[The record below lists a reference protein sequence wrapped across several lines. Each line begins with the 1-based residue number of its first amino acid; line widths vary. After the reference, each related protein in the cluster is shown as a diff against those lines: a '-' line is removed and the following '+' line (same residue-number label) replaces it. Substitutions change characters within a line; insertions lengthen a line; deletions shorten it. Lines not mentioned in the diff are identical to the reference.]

1 MTAMPPNPAAQPAID
16 ADELL
21 LQLRQKQGTWVTWG
35 QACQQLQKAGYTP
48 QQIFEA
54 TGFEPV
60 QQNQIIV
67 AAQVYTSIVNAPAP
81 EAVIAHYAKT
91 GSDRLYELRILS
103 QAERVAAAA
112 LILAKQLDADQ
123 AHELAKIYKEVARS
137 RQRPP
142 EFSDQPGDVMAY
154 HYWKLARQTSDLAA
168 RSRLIAQGLGFV
180 ATPVARQQLEQLLT
194 DFTVTPTHPQPLL
207 PLYRLEAEE
216 EMPRVVPVVGRLPLQ
231 PADLQAVPLL
241 DEQGDFRLVTFR
253 GEGVWAAI
261 PGWQVVLRAED
272 PIALL
277 ATPDQLPLPPTV
289 TIAPQTDVLVIVD
302 RAQRQW
308 DPHSYYLVAQAEQI
322 QIEWHEADPQ
332 QPILGR
338 VLLVL
343 RPKPREEEPLAKDLW
358 HVDE

>member
-1 MTAMPPNPAAQPAID
+1 MTATPSNPAAQSAID
-16 ADELL
+16 ADQLL
-21 LQLRQKQGTWVTWG
+21 RQLRQKEGTWVMWG

-60 QQNQIIV
+60 HQNQIIV
-67 AAQVYTSIVNAPAP
+67 AAQVYTSIVNAAAP
-81 EAVIAHYAKT
+81 EAVIAHYAQT

-103 QAERVAAAA
+103 QAERVAVAA

-123 AHELAKIYKEVARS
+123 AHELAKVYKEAARS

-142 EFSDQPGDVMAY
+142 EFSQEPGDVVAY
-154 HYWKLARQTSDLAA
+154 HYWKLARQTSDLAD

-180 ATPVARQQLEQLLT
+180 ATPSARQQLEQLLT
-194 DFTVTPTHPQPLL
+194 DFSVTPTHPQPLL

-216 EMPRVVPVVGRLPLQ
+216 AMPRVVPVVGRLPLQ
-231 PADLQAVPLL
+231 PTDLQAVPLL

-253 GEGVWAAI
+253 GEGVWVAI
-261 PGWQVVLRAED
+261 PGWPVVLAAED

-277 ATPDQLPLPPTV
+277 ATPEQLPLPATM
-289 TIAPQTDVLVIVD
+289 TIPPQTELLVLAD

-308 DPHSYYLVAQAEQI
+308 DPHSYYLVAQAEQL
-322 QIEWHEADPQ
+322 QIEWHATDPQ

-338 VLLVL
+338 ILLVL
-343 RPKPREEEPLAKDLW
+343 RAKPTGDEPLASDLW
-358 HVDE
+358 QLDE

>member
-1 MTAMPPNPAAQPAID
+1 MTAMPPNPSPQPAID
-16 ADELL
+16 AEQLF
-21 LQLRQKQGTWVTWG
+21 LQLRQKQGNWVAWG
-35 QACQQLQKAGYTP
+35 QACQQLQKAGYSP

-60 QQNQIIV
+60 HQNQVIV
-67 AAQVYTSIVNAPAP
+67 AAQVYTSIVNAPAS

-91 GSDRLYELRILS
+91 GSDRLYELRILT
-103 QAERVAAAA
+103 QAERVAAAE

-154 HYWKLARQTSDLAA
+154 HYWKLARQTSDLAD

-180 ATPVARQQLEQLLT
+180 ATPAARQQLEQLLT
-194 DFTVTPTHPQPLL
+194 DFTVTPKHPQPLL

-216 EMPRVVPVVGRLPLQ
+216 EMPRVVPVVGRLPLH
-231 PADLQAVPLL
+231 PNDLKAVPLL
-241 DEQGDFRLVTFR
+241 DEQGGFRLVTFQ
-253 GEGVWAAI
+253 GEGVWVAV
-261 PGWQVVLRAED
+261 PGWQGVVTAED

-277 ATPDQLPLPPTV
+277 ATPDHLPLPPTV
-289 TIAPQTDVLVIVD
+289 TIASEIELLVICD

-308 DPHSYYLVAQAEQI
+308 DPHSYFLLAQDNQI
-322 QIEWHEADPQ
+322 QVQWQDAAPS

-343 RPKPREEEPLAKDLW
+343 RPKAASNEPLTEDPW
-358 HVDE
+358 QIDE